1 MGISAWFPYESTSP
15 RDSNLVIT
23 PAIVGSYLIKE
34 GFHRCAE
41 FFVTVAGLA
50 GRHHIASHAFPS
62 PSQWHHMIHGQ
73 VIDTHVLLAEVAD
86 SFLDLG
92 YPPLGLPQ
100 FFSALTLNT
109 NMPLNGVI
117 VS

>member
-1 MGISAWFPYESTSP
+1 
-15 RDSNLVIT
+15 
-23 PAIVGSYLIKE
+23 
-34 GFHRCAE
+34 
-41 FFVTVAGLA
+41 
-50 GRHHIASHAFPS
+50 
-62 PSQWHHMIHGQ
+62 MIHGQ
-73 VIDTHVLLAEVAD
+73 VIGTHVLLAEVAD